1 VQLNVKHHDGTATVL
16 VSDGHGEREL
26 PALWLRERSAHT
38 DQIDP
43 VSQQRLVDPHR
54 WSPELAIVDAAERDD
69 AVWVRFSDGHE
80 ETFSASLIA
89 RTLDLPDG
97 LPEAIAWKADA
108 GRPQSHEW
116 TAVREEPKAFRDA
129 LADFLAYGTIV
140 VTGAGSEPGAVLAM
154 GERFGNVRDTNWGRV
169 FDVRSVP
176 KANDLA
182 YTTFAL
188 GPHTDN
194 PYRDPTPGIQLLH
207 CLVNET
213 TGGAS
218 TLVDAVAVTDQLR
231 AEDLEGFE
239 LLATVH
245 VQYRFLDPTD
255 DLRYVRTV
263 VQRDHTGRVTGL
275 AYSPRMDYMPVMS
288 NDRTRV
294 YQRARRRLAELLVHP
309 DFEVRFVLHPGEV
322 MLFDNSRVLHGRSS
336 FDPQEGR
343 RLLQGCYL
351 DGDAPRSRY
360 RMLARMGVM

>member
-1 VQLNVKHHDGTATVL
+1 VKLTVTHHDGRATVL
-16 VSDGHGEREL
+16 VHDEHGERAL
-26 PALWLRERSAHT
+26 PALWLRERSAHA

-43 VSQQRLVDPHR
+43 VSQQRLANPHR
-54 WSPELAIVDAAERDD
+54 WSPDLAIVEATELDD
-69 AVWVRFSDGHE
+69 AVRIRFSDGHE
-80 ETFSASLIA
+80 ETFTASHIA
-89 RTLDLPDG
+89 HTLDLPDG
-97 LPEAIAWKADA
+97 LPEVIAWKADA
-108 GRPQSHEW
+108 GRPHAHDWS
-116 TAVREEPKAFRDA
+116 AVRDEPKAFRDA
-129 LADFLAYGTIV
+129 LADFLAFGTIV
-140 VTGAGSEPGAVLAM
+140 VTGAGSEPDTVLVV

-231 AEDLEGFE
+231 GEDPEGLE
-239 LLATVH
+239 LLATVP

-288 NDRTRV
+288 DASTRI

-309 DFEVRFVLHPGEV
+309 DFEVRFLLNPGEV
-322 MLFDNSRVLHGRSS
+322 MIFDNARVLHGRSA

-360 RMLARMGVM
+360 RMLERTGAM